1 MTHICSN
8 ETNIRVKSPSEW
20 RNLNSSVLNASEM
33 KALESIL
40 TKNMTLV
47 SATPCKKKKF
57 FHSEILQ
64 QLLFF
69 SSLKSDTESNK
80 MRLGLAAVEI
90 LLENWS
96 SWNSNNRPILLMSK
110 SPEVLDAFFQKLK
123 GIKGGKYKSELEIL
137 DCLN

>member
-1 MTHICSN
+1 
-8 ETNIRVKSPSEW
+8 
-20 RNLNSSVLNASEM
+20 
-33 KALESIL
+33 
-40 TKNMTLV
+40 
-47 SATPCKKKKF
+47 
-57 FHSEILQ
+57 
-64 QLLFF
+64 
-69 SSLKSDTESNK
+69 LKLDAESNK
-80 MRLGLAAVEI
+80 MRLGLAAVET